1 MMRNQRS
8 RRWLYGVLA
17 ALGLVLALAG
27 GYAYWQGR
35 QADTA
40 EQTVTVQLGDVE
52 KTVTALGSLQ
62 PKDYVDVGAQVSG
75 QLRRVH
81 VDVGDVVKKGQLLA
95 EIDPDVYRARVEG
108 DRASLRDLEAQL
120 ARQQAVLRL
129 ATQTAGRTRAL
140 AEIGAASHETLEQDA
155 AALDEA
161 RASLA
166 SIRAQI
172 DKARSTLSGDEANLG
187 YTRIY
192 APMDGTVVSLAL
204 LQGQTINANQQA
216 PTILRIAHLD
226 VMTVHAQVAEADVPR
241 IRPGM
246 PVYFTTLGDARR
258 KLQATVRQVLPT
270 PEKVNDVVL
279 YTVLADVDNRDRS
292 LMTDMTAQ
300 TFFVL
305 DAARRLPVVPLA
317 ALRPVGE
324 DGRHYLARVRTA
336 NGVIRRPVT
345 VRLASRTQAAIESGL
360 KAGDVVVL
368 PGATGATGRDRAP
381 SRRAGAGSGGMLP
394 PGGRP

>member
-120 ARQQAVLRL
+120 ARQQAVLR
-129 ATQTAGRTRAL
+129 
-140 AEIGAASHETLEQDA
+140 
-155 AALDEA
+155 
-161 RASLA
+161 
-166 SIRAQI
+166 
-172 DKARSTLSGDEANLG
+172 
-187 YTRIY
+187 
-192 APMDGTVVSLAL
+192 AP
-204 LQGQTINANQQA
+204 
-216 PTILRIAHLD
+216 HC
-226 VMTVHAQVAEADVPR
+226 
-241 IRPGM
+241 
-246 PVYFTTLGDARR
+246 
-258 KLQATVRQVLPT
+258 
-270 PEKVNDVVL
+270 
-279 YTVLADVDNRDRS
+279 
-292 LMTDMTAQ
+292 
-300 TFFVL
+300 
-305 DAARRLPVVPLA
+305 
-317 ALRPVGE
+317 
-324 DGRHYLARVRTA
+324 
-336 NGVIRRPVT
+336 
-345 VRLASRTQAAIESGL
+345 
-360 KAGDVVVL
+360 
-368 PGATGATGRDRAP
+368 
-381 SRRAGAGSGGMLP
+381 
-394 PGGRP
+394 